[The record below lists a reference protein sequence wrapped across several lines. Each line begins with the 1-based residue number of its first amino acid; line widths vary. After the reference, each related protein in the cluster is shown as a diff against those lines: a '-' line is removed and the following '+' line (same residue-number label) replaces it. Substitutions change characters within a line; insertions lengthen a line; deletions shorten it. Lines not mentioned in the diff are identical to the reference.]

1 MPTFRD
7 LDHEEIAAILARN
20 HVGRLAFSF
29 RDRVDIEPIHY
40 AYRDGYLYCRTEAG
54 TKLTTLARHPWVAFE
69 VDEVHGLFRWQSVV
83 ARGTVYWVEP
93 GDDRRK
99 TEIYEHSVTMLR
111 RLIPTAFTDRDPT
124 PDRTAIFRVYVDDVT
139 GRMAGPDAAGVPT
152 RDNALAIGHARRVS
166 PESASTSVCEA
177 GRHSHAW
184 RLRGSAATAARWRA
198 GVTANPHDVSAVTT
212 GVSTRAR

>member
-1 MPTFRD
+1 MSGMSDFQTTIFRD
-7 LDHEEIAAILARN
+7 LTRAECDALLARN
-20 HVGRLAFSF
+20 HVGRLAYTF

-40 AYRDGYLYCRTEAG
+40 VYGDGFIYARSAPGE
-54 TKLTTLARHPWVAFE
+54 KLVTLAHNPWVAFE

-152 RDNALAIGHARRVS
+152 RD
-166 PESASTSVCEA
+166 
-177 GRHSHAW
+177 
-184 RLRGSAATAARWRA
+184 
-198 GVTANPHDVSAVTT
+198 
-212 GVSTRAR
+212 